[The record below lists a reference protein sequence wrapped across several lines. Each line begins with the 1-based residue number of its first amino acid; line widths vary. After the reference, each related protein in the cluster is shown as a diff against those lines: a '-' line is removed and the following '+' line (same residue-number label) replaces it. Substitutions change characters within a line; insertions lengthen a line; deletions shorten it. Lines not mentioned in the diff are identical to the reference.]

1 MGRDQ
6 KDFEKHDR
14 SRRGYLEQTVSTNID
29 IKDSTGEGSEENEMH
44 YRENYIALENTYI
57 DVNRL
62 LVETRNMG
70 IQDAVSESSKGNEE
84 QVTENGDK
92 MILVIQGQKVQ
103 QNVFCSF
110 LESRTYKR

>member
-1 MGRDQ
+1 
-6 KDFEKHDR
+6 
-14 SRRGYLEQTVSTNID
+14 
-29 IKDSTGEGSEENEMH
+29 MH

-84 QVTENGDK
+84 QVTENGGQDDPCDTGTESIAEC
-92 MILVIQGQKVQ
+92 ILQFSGK
-103 QNVFCSF
+103 QN
-110 LESRTYKR
+110 L